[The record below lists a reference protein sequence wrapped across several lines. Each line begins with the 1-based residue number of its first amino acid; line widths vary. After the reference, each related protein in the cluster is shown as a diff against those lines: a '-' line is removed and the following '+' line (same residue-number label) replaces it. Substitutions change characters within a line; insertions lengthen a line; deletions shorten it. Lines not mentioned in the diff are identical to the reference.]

1 MDEKKTR
8 DSGGEKADV
17 LVIGAGPTG
26 LTMALELARQG
37 LSCRIVDQ
45 EVRTP
50 THQSRALAIQAR
62 TLEIFDILGIAEE
75 VVDRGNKLQAINP
88 YADGRRLAHLTLAE
102 LESRFP
108 FLLILP
114 QSQTE
119 TILEESLNRLGVSVE
134 RQRRLVG
141 FRQDDDSVSATLEG
155 ADGSTEQI
163 RSSWLVG
170 CDGAHSAVRHTLGLG
185 FAGNSD
191 PELWALADTELGTS
205 LPDDELH
212 VFFGEGVLFMAPIG
226 RGLWRVGG
234 NLPGESRSRNQEP
247 SAEEIQALIDTRAST
262 EARLGEPQWL
272 SYFHFHSR
280 ITQRFREGRVFLVG
294 DAAHI
299 HSPAGGQGMNTG
311 IQDAFNL
318 TWKLAHVHRGL
329 AYATLLDSY
338 DAERHPVGQRVV
350 RATDLLTRA
359 LTLQNPAART
369 LRNLVLPRL
378 TALETVRERIRGN
391 LSQIRVSYRG
401 SPIVKDGLSR
411 VRDDTLG
418 TLAARLHAQP
428 GPAPGDRAPDATLLL
443 PDAKEAIRL
452 SEITKDIGH
461 SLLLLHGVAGRS
473 AEVIQ
478 GLCEIDDQ
486 IRAKYPQSI
495 SVHLVV
501 PAGSVPAG
509 LGWDGSLLFDP
520 DRTLH
525 RLYGAH
531 EARLYLI
538 RPDGYI
544 AFRGDADSGQKLY
557 AYLDDVLG
565 ESENVQVAN
574 PT

>member
-8 DSGGEKADV
+8 DSDREKVDV

-26 LTMALELARQG
+26 LSMALELARQG

-50 THQSRALAIQAR
+50 TQQSRALAIQAR
-62 TLEIFDILGIAEE
+62 TLEIFDKLCIAEE
-75 VVDRGNKLQAINP
+75 VVTRGNKLQAINS
-88 YADGRRLAHLTLAE
+88 YADGGRLAHLTLAE

-119 TILEESLNRLGVSVE
+119 KILEERLNRLGVSVE
-134 RQRRLVG
+134 RERRLAG
-141 FRQDDDSVSATLEG
+141 FRQDDDGVSATIEG

-170 CDGAHSAVRHTLGLG
+170 CDGAHSTVRHTVGLG
-185 FAGNSD
+185 FAGTSD
-191 PELWALADTELGTS
+191 PELWALADTELDTS

-247 SAEEIQALIDTRAST
+247 STEEIQALIDARAST
-262 EARLGEPQWL
+262 EARLGEAQWL

-280 ITQRFREGRVFLVG
+280 IIQSFRERRVFLAG

-318 TWKLAHVHRGL
+318 AWKLALVHHGL
-329 AYATLLDSY
+329 AHATLLDSY
-338 DAERHPVGQRVV
+338 DAERHPVGQKLVRV
-350 RATDLLTRA
+350 TDLLTRA
-359 LTLQNPAART
+359 LTLRNPAARS

-378 TALETVRERIRGN
+378 TALEPVRERIRGN
-391 LSQIRVSYRG
+391 LSQIRVGYRA
-401 SPIVKDGLSR
+401 SPIVKDGFSR

-418 TLAARLHAQP
+418 TVAARLHPQR
-428 GPAPGDRAPDATLLL
+428 GPVPGDRAPDATLLL

-452 SEITKDIGH
+452 SDITKDIGH
-461 SLLLLHGVAGRS
+461 DLLLLPGITERS
-473 AEVIQ
+473 AEVLQ
-478 GLCEIDDQ
+478 VFCEIGNQ
-486 IRAKYPQSI
+486 VQGEYSQLI
-495 SVHLVV
+495 SVHLVL
-501 PAGSVPAG
+501 PAGTVPSE
-509 LGWDGSLLFDP
+509 LGWDGSLLLDP

-525 RLYGAH
+525 RLYDARD
-531 EARLYLI
+531 ARLYLV
-538 RPDGYI
+538 RPDGYL
-544 AFRGDADSGQKLY
+544 AFRGDADSVEELLG
-557 AYLDDVLG
+557 YLG
-565 ESENVQVAN
+565 AIFG
-574 PT
+574 